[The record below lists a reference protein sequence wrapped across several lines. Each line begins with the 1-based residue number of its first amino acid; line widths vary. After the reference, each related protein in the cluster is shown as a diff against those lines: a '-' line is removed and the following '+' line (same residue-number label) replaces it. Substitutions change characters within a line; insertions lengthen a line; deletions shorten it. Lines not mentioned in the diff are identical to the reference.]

1 MLKTG
6 NCCWLVFSIFL
17 ACVQTKFW
25 QKVVRLRC
33 RKAFSF
39 LIFHTNSFHVAE
51 NSVHISS
58 RLLVCVCTFLLVD
71 KIVYGLSAF
80 GDACFSFCIKS
91 FPIFRI
97 INSLG
102 ECSSSSSIFEILVKF
117 QSFLLWRRT
126 IFTFFFRCF
135 GCKVLICQLCSKT
148 EIHGFDCFHGNGLY
162 YKIPTE
168 KEPIRAHGFAQDWL
182 CHIIIVIV
190 IIVVSLFIPVFDW
203 FCGKNSQPRI
213 VIMTV
218 YRGVQYFLFYRLKL
232 YYRVNQVRHSS
243 SGACKGTS
251 KKTLNLRLSVAVFNS
266 FLLEDSFNCHKTCQ
280 VLSR

>member
-33 RKAFSF
+33 RKAFNF
-39 LIFHTNSFHVAE
+39 LIFPTNSFHVAE

-117 QSFLLWRRT
+117 QSFLLWRMT
-126 IFTFFFRCF
+126 IFTFFFSLFWLQSLNLPALLQNRNTWLRLFPWQWSVLQNPDGERTNQSARICPRLALPYNNSYCYYRC
-135 GCKVLICQLCSKT
+135 
-148 EIHGFDCFHGNGLY
+148 
-162 YKIPTE
+162 
-168 KEPIRAHGFAQDWL
+168 
-182 CHIIIVIV
+182 VIV
-190 IIVVSLFIPVFDW
+190 YTCLWLVLWKEQPA
-203 FCGKNSQPRI
+203 KNSDHDCI
-213 VIMTV
+213 
-218 YRGVQYFLFYRLKL
+218 
-232 YYRVNQVRHSS
+232 
-243 SGACKGTS
+243 
-251 KKTLNLRLSVAVFNS
+251 
-266 FLLEDSFNCHKTCQ
+266 
-280 VLSR
+280 